1 MDLVIAEK
9 PDIAK
14 AVSKVVPGTPS
25 WKNGYIEQGNYCIT
39 WCYGHLLT
47 LKDPEDYGDEYAR
60 ENTPNEKLPIFF
72 DNWGTKV
79 ADKGPAL
86 LKNGSKAPDKGEQ
99 VKTIGELLKKAS
111 LVIVAGDIDDE
122 GQLLVE
128 ELLEWHRYSGPIK
141 RLDTGALNEAS
152 LKKAMANLM
161 DNAPWHMKAVSARAR
176 SVADFALGINGSR
189 FFSNTY
195 GANLSVGRVQTAALG
210 LVVARDAQIE
220 GHTSQKYF
228 LLDVDVALEGNGT
241 HQARFSPSKDDPH
254 LVDGKIL
261 DRSYLEKLGQAVSG
275 RKFEA
280 EVTKEP
286 CEEAPP
292 LPFSISALKSYCSE
306 KFNIPPE
313 ETLRITQ
320 SLRMNYGGLITYNR
334 SECRYLPENMHAE
347 APGIIAA
354 VQANLGAGWAF
365 PGLNSSIKSKAFN
378 DKNVGVHHAIIPT
391 AQKADISKLS
401 EKEQIVYRA
410 VCGFYMVQ
418 FMPNAKKERTRLTIP
433 GKGGSE
439 FSAVSTRLVSKGFK
453 QVLRTQ
459 DDEVSALSNVPAGK
473 YPCVLSNP
481 SIQEKETKPP
491 KRYTDSSLEED
502 MKNVAKYVTDPEA
515 KRLLLLKDKESRE
528 EHGSIGTAATR
539 SAIIQTLKKRGF
551 LCNEGKNVIPTPL
564 GREFYKILPDEIRK
578 PDLTA
583 KWWAIQQEI
592 QDGNAKPEDLYQEVL
607 AAFHRVASI
616 QYPKIQ
622 LSNLAGAA
630 GRKSIGTCPRC
641 GKPIVEGKKGYGCS
655 GYREGCTFTIWKE
668 GQHGVYK
675 VLAASKKKLTEAMVK
690 KLLSEGKVLV
700 RGLMSERTGKT
711 YDAYITMENTEKGVL
726 LNLSF
731 DNIPAKKTTGK
742 KKGGK

>member
-228 LLDVDVALEGNGT
+228 LLDVDVALKGNGT

-551 LCNEGKNVIPTPL
+551 LCNEGKNVISTPL

>member
-14 AVSKVVPGTPS
+14 AVSKVIPGTPS

-228 LLDVDVALEGNGT
+228 LLDIEAALEGNGT
-241 HQARFSPSKDDPH
+241 HQVRFSPSKDDPH

-261 DRSYLEKLGQAVSG
+261 DRGYLEKLGQAVSG

-292 LPFSISALKSYCSE
+292 LPFSISALKSY
-306 KFNIPPE
+306 
-313 ETLRITQ
+313 
-320 SLRMNYGGLITYNR
+320 
-334 SECRYLPENMHAE
+334 
-347 APGIIAA
+347 
-354 VQANLGAGWAF
+354 
-365 PGLNSSIKSKAFN
+365 
-378 DKNVGVHHAIIPT
+378 D
-391 AQKADISKLS
+391 
-401 EKEQIVYRA
+401 
-410 VCGFYMVQ
+410 
-418 FMPNAKKERTRLTIP
+418 
-433 GKGGSE
+433 
-439 FSAVSTRLVSKGFK
+439 
-453 QVLRTQ
+453 
-459 DDEVSALSNVPAGK
+459 
-473 YPCVLSNP
+473 
-481 SIQEKETKPP
+481 
-491 KRYTDSSLEED
+491 
-502 MKNVAKYVTDPEA
+502 
-515 KRLLLLKDKESRE
+515 
-528 EHGSIGTAATR
+528 
-539 SAIIQTLKKRGF
+539 
-551 LCNEGKNVIPTPL
+551 
-564 GREFYKILPDEIRK
+564 
-578 PDLTA
+578 
-583 KWWAIQQEI
+583 
-592 QDGNAKPEDLYQEVL
+592 
-607 AAFHRVASI
+607 
-616 QYPKIQ
+616 
-622 LSNLAGAA
+622 
-630 GRKSIGTCPRC
+630 
-641 GKPIVEGKKGYGCS
+641 
-655 GYREGCTFTIWKE
+655 
-668 GQHGVYK
+668 
-675 VLAASKKKLTEAMVK
+675 
-690 KLLSEGKVLV
+690 GKVSG
-700 RGLMSERTGKT
+700 R
-711 YDAYITMENTEKGVL
+711 N
-726 LNLSF
+726 
-731 DNIPAKKTTGK
+731 
-742 KKGGK
+742 

>member
-14 AVSKVVPGTPS
+14 AVSKVIPGTPS

-306 KFNIPPE
+306 KFN
-313 ETLRITQ
+313 
-320 SLRMNYGGLITYNR
+320 
-334 SECRYLPENMHAE
+334 
-347 APGIIAA
+347 
-354 VQANLGAGWAF
+354 
-365 PGLNSSIKSKAFN
+365 
-378 DKNVGVHHAIIPT
+378 
-391 AQKADISKLS
+391 
-401 EKEQIVYRA
+401 
-410 VCGFYMVQ
+410 
-418 FMPNAKKERTRLTIP
+418 
-433 GKGGSE
+433 
-439 FSAVSTRLVSKGFK
+439 
-453 QVLRTQ
+453 
-459 DDEVSALSNVPAGK
+459 
-473 YPCVLSNP
+473 
-481 SIQEKETKPP
+481 
-491 KRYTDSSLEED
+491 
-502 MKNVAKYVTDPEA
+502 
-515 KRLLLLKDKESRE
+515 
-528 EHGSIGTAATR
+528 
-539 SAIIQTLKKRGF
+539 
-551 LCNEGKNVIPTPL
+551 
-564 GREFYKILPDEIRK
+564 
-578 PDLTA
+578 
-583 KWWAIQQEI
+583 
-592 QDGNAKPEDLYQEVL
+592 
-607 AAFHRVASI
+607 
-616 QYPKIQ
+616 
-622 LSNLAGAA
+622 
-630 GRKSIGTCPRC
+630 
-641 GKPIVEGKKGYGCS
+641 
-655 GYREGCTFTIWKE
+655 
-668 GQHGVYK
+668 
-675 VLAASKKKLTEAMVK
+675 
-690 KLLSEGKVLV
+690 
-700 RGLMSERTGKT
+700 
-711 YDAYITMENTEKGVL
+711 
-726 LNLSF
+726 
-731 DNIPAKKTTGK
+731 
-742 KKGGK
+742 